1 MRKERIKNGLM
12 LFAFFFKI
20 GCFTFG
26 GGWSILAQ
34 MEQELVDKRK
44 LITKEELLDMVA
56 VGKSVPGIMITNI
69 SMLFGYYVGG
79 WFGGVCAV
87 LGMTCPAV
95 LILSF
100 VTAFYKVLNS
110 NVWCYAA
117 LRGIRCAV
125 VPIMGSAALSLG
137 KEAFRRK
144 SAIPICALALALC
157 VFTDISNVVMI
168 VAGVILA
175 LSIRAVKKTRGGQ
188 THDLSQTFYSVYENR
203 IYQLWRN
210 VDDPGYYAGD
220 EGQSLDDGGGSD

>member
-1 MRKERIKNGLM
+1 MSKERIKNGLM

-34 MEQELVDKRK
+34 MEQEFVDKRK

-100 VTAFYKVLNS
+100 VTAFYKVLKS

-117 LRGIRCAV
+117 LRGIPLCGSSDYGKCGTFTGERS
-125 VPIMGSAALSLG
+125 VPQKISNPDLCVSTG
-137 KEAFRRK
+137 
-144 SAIPICALALALC
+144 ALC
-157 VFTDISNVVMI
+157 
-168 VAGVILA
+168 
-175 LSIRAVKKTRGGQ
+175 
-188 THDLSQTFYSVYENR
+188 
-203 IYQLWRN
+203 IY
-210 VDDPGYYAGD
+210 GY
-220 EGQSLDDGGGSD
+220 Q

>member
-1 MRKERIKNGLM
+1 MSKERIKNGLM

-34 MEQELVDKRK
+34 MEQEFVDKRK

-100 VTAFYKVLNS
+100 VTAFYKVLKS

-175 LSIRAVKKTRGGQ
+175 LFIRAVKKTRGGQ
-188 THDLSQTFYSVYENR
+188 T
-203 IYQLWRN
+203 
-210 VDDPGYYAGD
+210 A
-220 EGQSLDDGGGSD
+220 

>member
-1 MRKERIKNGLM
+1 MKKEKIKNGLM

-34 MEQELVDKRK
+34 MEQEFVDKRK

-100 VTAFYKVLNS
+100 VTAFYKVLKS

-188 THDLSQTFYSVYENR
+188 T
-203 IYQLWRN
+203 
-210 VDDPGYYAGD
+210 A
-220 EGQSLDDGGGSD
+220 

>member
-1 MRKERIKNGLM
+1 MKKEKIKNGLM

-34 MEQELVDKRK
+34 MEQEFVDKKK

-100 VTAFYKVLNS
+100 VTVFYKVLKS

-137 KEAFRRK
+137 KEAFRK
-144 SAIPICALALALC
+144 KMAVPICAVAC
-157 VFTDISNVVMI
+157 VFTDISNVLMI
-168 VAGVILA
+168 VVGIILA
-175 LSIRAVKKTRGGQ
+175 LSVRAVKKAKGGQ
-188 THDLSQTFYSVYENR
+188 M
-203 IYQLWRN
+203 
-210 VDDPGYYAGD
+210 A
-220 EGQSLDDGGGSD
+220 